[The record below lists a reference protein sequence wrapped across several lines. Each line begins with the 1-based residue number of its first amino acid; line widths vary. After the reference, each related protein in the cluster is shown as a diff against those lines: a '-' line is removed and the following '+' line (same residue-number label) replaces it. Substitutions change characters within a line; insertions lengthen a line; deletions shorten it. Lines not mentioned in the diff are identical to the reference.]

1 MLPHPF
7 SVCLAVFRMSTALCV
22 IGSSLSLALLFA
34 GGSSTAAQVPQQSF
48 RQWQSYGGDPTG
60 AKYSALTQI
69 NRTNVQRLKP
79 AWIYRCDDMRQQPA
93 STIECNPIIV
103 DGRMYVTSP
112 GLKVLALDAAT
123 GQAAWTFDPWQG
135 KGGRGVNRGVTY
147 WSDGGSGRIF
157 FVAGTSLYALDTR
170 DGRPIQS
177 FGTEGKV
184 DLREGIDRDV
194 FFLYV
199 TATSPGI
206 IYKDLKQPR
215 AKARGTWMK
224 GMTVMSVFSHSYAAR
239 CSGGL

>member
-135 KGGRGVNRGVTY
+135 K
-147 WSDGGSGRIF
+147 
-157 FVAGTSLYALDTR
+157 
-170 DGRPIQS
+170 
-177 FGTEGKV
+177 
-184 DLREGIDRDV
+184 
-194 FFLYV
+194 
-199 TATSPGI
+199 
-206 IYKDLKQPR
+206 
-215 AKARGTWMK
+215 
-224 GMTVMSVFSHSYAAR
+224 
-239 CSGGL
+239 